1 MALKNP
7 VVEQVAICCPRWIRK
22 PREELRDLLEAT
34 PWLAV
39 NDRHQT
45 YSRPS
50 ADRHRDDLAGLCT
63 AHQLAGALAKLP
75 QPNGVHSGYGS
86 TCDNKRGRAA
96 SAARGC
102 GRGQQPRT
110 LRSARRGNP

>member
-7 VVEQVAICCPRWIRK
+7 VVEQVAICCPRWIRR
-22 PREELRDLLEAT
+22 PREEFRDLLEAT

-75 QPNGVHSGYGS
+75 QPNGVHSRHGS

-96 SAARGC
+96 SAVSVLADAAAASNRG
-102 GRGQQPRT
+102 P
-110 LRSARRGNP
+110 